1 MIKLMENLLIGTF
14 FLYLVSTVMFVVAV
28 LGKRVRKGDE
38 VEHTN
43 RWGRLGIIFTMIGA
57 LIHVGFT
64 VTRAVVGGYFP
75 TSNMFEFISFFCLM
89 MVISFIIIYFIYRT
103 VALGALAMPVAVI
116 LLAYASVFPRDVQPL
131 IPALQSYWLWIHV
144 SVVAL
149 GQGALSI
156 GFVAGLVY
164 LIRKFGKERIG
175 KHSLYLEIVLVFLV
189 LVLGF
194 ALSATAFGAMG
205 YQAEI
210 QYTVNDSQQVQSYR
224 MPPLVGPAGGQ
235 VVEMHNFLGM
245 TKPLMEAPTWMEGK
259 DAARKLNS
267 VIWSII
273 TGLLLYAIIRL
284 LFRKRLH
291 ELVYPLVRSV
301 DLETVDEIGYRAI
314 AIGFPIFTL
323 GGLIFGMIWAHEAWG
338 RFWGWDP
345 KEVWALI
352 TWLFYSAYLH
362 LRLSRGWHGTK
373 SAWMNVGGF
382 VIIMI
387 NLIVVNLVFAG
398 LHSYA

>member
-1 MIKLMENLLIGTF
+1 MIDLMENLLIGTF

-28 LGKRVRKGDE
+28 LGKRVRGDE
-38 VEHTN
+38 KEHAN
-43 RWGRLGIIFTMIGA
+43 RWGRLGIFFAIAGA
-57 LIHVGFT
+57 VIHIGFT
-64 VTRAVVGGYFP
+64 AIRTVVGGYFP
-75 TSNMFEFISFFCLM
+75 TSNMFEFIAFFCLM
-89 MVISFIIIYFIYRT
+89 LVVSFIVIYFLYRT

-144 SVVAL
+144 SVTAL
-149 GQGALSI
+149 GQGALTI

-164 LIRKFGKERIG
+164 LLRMFGKERRG
-175 KHSLYLEIVLVFLV
+175 TNAVFLEVV
-189 LVLGF
+189 LVLLLFFVGF
-194 ALSATAFGAMG
+194 ALSATYFGITG
-205 YQAEI
+205 YEAEF
-210 QYTVNDSQQVQSYR
+210 QHPVDGNQMVQKYD
-224 MPPLVGPAGGQ
+224 MPPLVGPAEGK
-235 VVEMHNFLGM
+235 VVEMQTFLGM
-245 TKPLMEAPTWMEGK
+245 TKPLVEAPSWMKGK
-259 DAARKLNS
+259 QAASKFNS
-267 VIWSII
+267 VIWSLISGI
-273 TGLLLYAIIRL
+273 LIYGLLRL
-284 LFRKRLH
+284 VFRKRLS
-291 ELVYPLVRSV
+291 EILYPLVRNV
-301 DLETVDEIGYRAI
+301 NPETVDEIGYRAI

-323 GGLIFGMIWAHEAWG
+323 GGLIFAMIWAHEAWG

-345 KEVWALI
+345 KEVWALA

-387 NLIVVNLVFAG
+387 NLIAINLVFAG